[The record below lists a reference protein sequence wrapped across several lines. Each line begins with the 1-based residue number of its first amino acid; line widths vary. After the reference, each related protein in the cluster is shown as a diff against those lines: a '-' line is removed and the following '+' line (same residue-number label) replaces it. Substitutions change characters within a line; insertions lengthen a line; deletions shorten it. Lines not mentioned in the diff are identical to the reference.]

1 MHITKTDYFLKTRRV
16 IDLKKIFFL
25 VIIILFFIPFGINYA
40 FFIFEVHKKIES
52 KKLIAEKK
60 ILNENKLY
68 VLNNIEIQEQNNIKK
83 DNQTLENYL
92 ISVVAAEMPVSF
104 ELEALKAQ
112 AVASRTYAIKNYDGI
127 NYKNLYQAYFE
138 IEDLKK
144 KWGDNFDENY
154 RKIKT
159 AVNST
164 AGETIKYNKQE
175 IQAVI
180 HAISSGFTENSE
192 NVWAKP
198 LPYLKSVDSHED
210 KNAPGF
216 LSEKK
221 FLLAD
226 FIKKINSRYKT
237 NLTQNNFKNNFLI
250 AQRSKAGYIKKL
262 NICGKNIDGMDFR
275 FFLNLRSN
283 NFDFK
288 LQQNQIIFITKGFG
302 HGAGMSQYGANFLA
316 KKGFD
321 YKKILKHYY
330 QNVEIY

>member
-1 MHITKTDYFLKTRRV
+1 MR
-16 IDLKKIFFL
+16 KIFFL
-25 VIIILFFIPFGINYA
+25 VIMILFFIPFSINHI
-40 FFIFEVHKKIES
+40 FFIFQAGKKI
-52 KKLIAEKK
+52 
-60 ILNENKLY
+60 NDNKLSAKKDILQENQIDL
-68 VLNNIEIQEQNNIKK
+68 LNDIEIYKTDNLKRDDKK
-83 DNQTLENYL
+83 LENYL
-92 ISVVAAEMPVSF
+92 ISVVAAEMPASF
-104 ELEALKAQ
+104 EIEALKAQ

-127 NYKNLYQAYFE
+127 DYKNLYQAYAE
-138 IEDLKK
+138 IDNLKK
-144 KWGDNFDENY
+144 NWGNDFDTNY
-154 RKIKT
+154 QKIKM

-164 AGETIKYNKQE
+164 SGETIKYNKKE
-175 IQAVI
+175 IQAVF

-192 NVWAKP
+192 NVWAKQ
-198 LPYLKSVDSHED
+198 LPYLKSVDSQED

-237 NLTQNNFKNNFLI
+237 NLTKDNFKNNFLI

-262 NICGKNIDGMDFR
+262 SICGKNVDGMDFR

-288 LQQNQIIFITKGFG
+288 LNKNEIIFIIKGFG

-316 KKGFD
+316 KKGLD

>member
-40 FFIFEVHKKIES
+40 FFIFQAGQKIES
-52 KKLIAEKK
+52 KKLITEKK
-60 ILNENKLY
+60 ILDKNKFD
-68 VLNNIEIQEQNNIKK
+68 VVSDIEIQEKNNIKNS
-83 DNQTLENYL
+83 DQTLENYL
-92 ISVVAAEMPVSF
+92 IGVVAAEMPVSF

-112 AVASRTYAIKNYDGI
+112 AVASRTYAIKNYDGVD
-127 NYKNLYQAYFE
+127 YKNLYQAYLE
-138 IEDLKK
+138 IDDLKK
-144 KWGDNFDENY
+144 NWGDNFDENY

-164 AGETIKYNKQE
+164 AGETIKYNKKE
-175 IQAVI
+175 IQAVF

-216 LSEKK
+216 LSEKR

-237 NLTQNNFKNNFLI
+237 NLSQNNFKNNFLI

-262 NICGKNIDGMDFR
+262 NICGKDIDGMDFR

-288 LQQNQIIFITKGFG
+288 LNKNEIIFIIKGFG

-316 KKGFD
+316 KKGLD